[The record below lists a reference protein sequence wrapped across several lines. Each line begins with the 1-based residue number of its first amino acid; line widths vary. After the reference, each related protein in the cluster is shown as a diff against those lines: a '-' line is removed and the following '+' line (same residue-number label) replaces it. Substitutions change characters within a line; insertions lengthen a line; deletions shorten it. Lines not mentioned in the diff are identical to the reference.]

1 MDIDEKIME
10 LKSSPLFAMSLSSKE
25 LFHSN
30 FWAWL
35 FERNAEYIQIFF
47 PMVQEESPK
56 VVREEKNRDIS
67 IHSNNRVY
75 VVENKLKSM
84 PYLNQLEDYRE
95 ELGQAFG
102 GGIITGIET
111 PGFDCPDDWEFLS
124 YYDIGMKIA
133 EIAKSE
139 PPSFEKDLIIRYAEM
154 ICLLCNVLKE
164 RAQNIGNQLLP
175 PTEELNQIE
184 SIRMGDVVKKL
195 NADYFVKYLNMQ
207 LLPFLKPVIGYK
219 LSVGAGFSH
228 KSAIIDIR
236 YVNDPVGLIGIQIQG
251 NQYRR
256 CIQLSRKNVDDNKLY
271 QKFAD
276 LKWFWDRYDS
286 NGFADGR
293 KTSMRKCRQYNKFI
307 TDEYHFLYQ
316 YWDIQDYSFD
326 GLKSII
332 EKDMAIAA
340 TMLEDYG
347 GIDCENM

>member
-1 MDIDEKIME
+1 MDMDVKIME
-10 LKSSPLFAMSLSSKE
+10 LKSSPLFVMSLSSKE

-75 VVENKLKSM
+75 VIENKLKSV
-84 PYLNQLEDYRE
+84 PYLKQLKDYRE

-133 EIAKSE
+133 EIAESE
-139 PPSFEKDLIIRYAEM
+139 PPSFEKDLIIRYTEM

-164 RAQNIGNQLLP
+164 KVQNIGNQLLP

-195 NADYFVKYLNMQ
+195 NADYFVKYLYMQ
-207 LLPFLKPVIGYK
+207 LLPFLKSVKGYK
-219 LSVGAGFSH
+219 LSVCAGFSH

-293 KTSMRKCRQYNKFI
+293 KTSMRKFRQYNKFI